1 MNEISENKEKK
12 RKKIRQTR
20 KTGKPLPDPRMSV
33 EKQIKI
39 LKALHQAS
47 EKGEKFVPAKDIAPL
62 AGAHE
67 TQAGGVASFFYKIGL
82 LDRDKYKYKPKETLV
97 DFCNE
102 LEWSPDTAGNYLQSG
117 FKDTWFGETIRGLF
131 GVNKEISKEE
141 LIKNLG
147 RVAEA
152 DKFHKQHLSILID
165 FLEYSKMIKIDESTQ
180 KYQLTS
186 NVKDLKKQKSQPD
199 IEDEEK
205 NQVDIDRD
213 SAANEVLSNRFESD
227 SKIGTNINI
236 NLDVKFSDETNPE
249 ELANKIKRFKELIK

>member
-1 MNEISENKEKK
+1 MNEISETKEKET
-12 RKKIRQTR
+12 KKVRQSR
-20 KTGKPLPDPRMSV
+20 KTSKPLPDPRMSV
-33 EKQIKI
+33 ETQIKI

-67 TQAGGVASFFYKIGL
+67 TQAGGVVSFFYKIGL
-82 LDRDKYKYKPKETLV
+82 LDRDNYKYKPKETLV

-117 FKDTWFGETIRGLF
+117 FKDTWFGETVRGIF
-131 GVNKEISKEE
+131 GVNEEISKEE

-152 DKFHKQHLSILID
+152 DKFHKKHLSILID

-180 KYQLTS
+180 KYQLNSKTKDVKNQKFQPSREDVEDHQVNTNKDLAFNETS
-186 NVKDLKKQKSQPD
+186 NNKY
-199 IEDEEK
+199 E
-205 NQVDIDRD
+205 R
-213 SAANEVLSNRFESD
+213 D

-236 NLDVKFSDETNPE
+236 NLDVKFSDETDPE